1 MAILARECIEALE
14 ILGHVYFLQGRPRE
28 ARIVFNG
35 ILALDEDN
43 ESARKHLAA
52 LSLEEGSGSEAL
64 SWLEAYAALAE
75 KDAGGPGPCLWLM
88 RAKALHLEGK
98 AAEAGD
104 NLAEYVRRS
113 QAEKQAG
120 AIRAD

>member
-1 MAILARECIEALE
+1 MAVLARECIEALE

-28 ARIVFNG
+28 ARIVFDG

-52 LSLEEGSGSEAL
+52 LCLEEGSGNEAL
-64 SWLEAYAALAE
+64 SRLDACAALAE
-75 KDAGGPGPCLWLM
+75 KAAGAPDPCLWLM

-98 AAEAGD
+98 AAEAGE
-104 NLAEYVRRS
+104 NLAEYVRQS
-113 QAEKQAG
+113 HAEKE
-120 AIRAD
+120 